1 MGGAAVTEM
10 NARSSASTGA
20 VQDLVFEVRGHT
32 LPADYRHALR
42 DAIAGAL
49 PWFQDEPAAAIH
61 PLKSARGDDGRLLL
75 AARTRLVLRVPVS
88 RLAEAAKLT
97 GQVLAIG
104 DSGIACGAASGR
116 PLLAHGT
123 VYAHLVSGNIADE
136 SGFMAAMRAELEALG
151 IRGEVICGRC
161 QSIGEGSRRLQGFS
175 VMAHGLAPEA
185 SLLLQARGTG
195 SDMQLGCGIFVP
207 HRSAAAVGG

>member
-1 MGGAAVTEM
+1 MGGAAITEM
-10 NARSSASTGA
+10 NARLSPPGCA
-20 VQDLVFEVRGHT
+20 VQDLVFEVRGQT

-49 PWFQDEPAAAIH
+49 PWFQDEPATAIH

-75 AARTRLVLRVPVS
+75 AARTRLVLRVPLS
-88 RLAEAAKLT
+88 RRAEAAKLS
-97 GQVLAIG
+97 GQVLEMG
-104 DSGIACGAASGR
+104 DTRITCGGATGR

-123 VYAHLVSGNIADE
+123 VYAHLVSGNIDDE
-136 SGFMAAMRAELEALG
+136 SGFMTAMRAELEALG
-151 IRGEVICGRC
+151 IRGEVICGRR
-161 QSIGEGSRRLQGFS
+161 QSIGEGTRRLQGFS
-175 VMAHGLAPEA
+175 VMAHGLAPDA

-195 SDMQLGCGIFVP
+195 SDMKLGCGIFVP